1 MMINADLS
9 QNVLWM
15 EKMAKM
21 RYLIEFIVVM

>member
-9 QNVLWM
+9 QNVLCM